1 MISCHERII
10 RATIHLF
17 HYCDHL
23 RIQNPCSQTPMT
35 EGFHV
40 KDYGQ
45 PVKRYVQTMDLKD
58 DPELIAEYR
67 RRHSQEESWK
77 EIRDGIREVGILDM
91 QIFIL
96 GTRLV
101 MIVETGLDFDWDSAM
116 ARLAT
121 LPRQQEWED
130 YMAIFQK
137 CAEGATSDEK
147 WQMMDRIFYLY

>member
-1 MISCHERII
+1 
-10 RATIHLF
+10 
-17 HYCDHL
+17 
-23 RIQNPCSQTPMT
+23 MT
-35 EGFHV
+35 EGYHV
-40 KDYGQ
+40 KEYEQ

-58 DPELIAEYR
+58 DPELIAEYK
-67 RRHSQEESWK
+67 RRHSQEEAWP
-77 EIRDGIREVGILDM
+77 EILAGIREVGILDM

-101 MIVETGLDFDWDSAM
+101 MIVETPVDFEWEPAM

-130 YMAIFQK
+130 YMAIFQQ

-147 WQMMDRIFYLY
+147 WQMMERMFYLYEKDKT

>member
-1 MISCHERII
+1 
-10 RATIHLF
+10 
-17 HYCDHL
+17 
-23 RIQNPCSQTPMT
+23 MT
-35 EGFHV
+35 EGYHV
-40 KDYGQ
+40 KEYGQ

-58 DPELIAEYR
+58 DPELIAEYK
-67 RRHSQEESWK
+67 RRHNQEEAWP
-77 EIRDGIREVGILDM
+77 EIRAGIREVGILDM

-101 MIVETGLDFDWDSAM
+101 MIVETPMDFEWDCAM

-130 YMAIFQK
+130 YIAIFQQ

-147 WQMMDRIFYLY
+147 WQMMERMFYLYENGV

>member
-1 MISCHERII
+1 M
-10 RATIHLF
+10 LG
-17 HYCDHL
+17 
-23 RIQNPCSQTPMT
+23 T
-35 EGFHV
+35 EGYHV
-40 KDYGQ
+40 KEYGQ

-58 DPELIAEYR
+58 DPQLIAEYK
-67 RRHSQEESWK
+67 RRHSQAEAWP
-77 EIRDGIREVGILDM
+77 EILAGIREVGILDM

-101 MIVETGLDFDWDSAM
+101 MIVETPVDFEWDLAM

-130 YMAIFQK
+130 YMAIFQQ

-147 WQMMDRIFYLY
+147 WQMMERMFYLYEDGKIT

>member
-1 MISCHERII
+1 M
-10 RATIHLF
+10 LG
-17 HYCDHL
+17 
-23 RIQNPCSQTPMT
+23 T
-35 EGFHV
+35 EGYHV
-40 KDYGQ
+40 KEYGQ

-58 DPELIAEYR
+58 DPELIAEYK
-67 RRHSQEESWK
+67 RRHSQGEAWP
-77 EIRDGIREVGILDM
+77 EILAGIREVGILDM

-101 MIVETGLDFDWDSAM
+101 MIVETPVDFEWDRAM

-130 YMAIFQK
+130 YMAIFQH

-147 WQMMDRIFYLY
+147 WQMMERMFYLYEK

>member
-1 MISCHERII
+1 
-10 RATIHLF
+10 
-17 HYCDHL
+17 
-23 RIQNPCSQTPMT
+23 MT
-35 EGFHV
+35 EGYHV

-58 DPELIAEYR
+58 DPELIAEYK
-67 RRHSQEESWK
+67 RRHRQEEAWP
-77 EIRDGIREVGILDM
+77 EIMAGIREVGILDM

-101 MIVETGLDFDWDSAM
+101 MIVETPVDFEWDRAM

-130 YMAIFQK
+130 YMAIFQQ

-147 WQMMDRIFYLY
+147 WQMMERMFYLYEK